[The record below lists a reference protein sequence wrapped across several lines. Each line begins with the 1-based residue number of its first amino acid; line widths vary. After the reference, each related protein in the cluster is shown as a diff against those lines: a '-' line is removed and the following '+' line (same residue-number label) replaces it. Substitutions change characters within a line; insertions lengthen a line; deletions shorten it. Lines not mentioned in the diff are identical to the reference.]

1 MIITEV
7 LRSLRWSVSLG
18 AKFAR
23 VVPWQTS
30 LIVLVTLVSQ
40 ISALLAAFLPL
51 KVVILLGSESI
62 PRYIPQA
69 LAILGR
75 DTLIVTLSVAT
86 AGFFVSHLL
95 AERLITLITGLASQ
109 RLLEKSHK
117 MVLFE
122 NQEEAAARAYQRF
135 SRALAGGV
143 FVVFALLGLA
153 LAYPSIFFI
162 VVAYAGSATFIFLTL
177 GTYSPSF
184 SERLERQLPATMS
197 VTGGIGF
204 FVAFAYLII
213 DFIGPS
219 PPGIIVAII
228 SLLLSR
234 QIFNRLAGI
243 VQDLSALH
251 TQRARYEALFFH
263 GKILLRQER
272 NEARTIWPLLAR
284 ETRDDW
290 VSAVMAEQVREWQG
304 PALTAW
310 HSSGVP
316 NVAAL
321 EVCDAAGQKRYLVK
335 IFESNRRSLALHEVM
350 LLNAPPKGLSAPLV
364 LASTEVRRFPCL
376 IYQLPSGSPVPKPY
390 DLRRLTQ
397 SLKAHLL
404 EIEPPT
410 ALVKLYRR
418 SHPMLW
424 RRIEAAMLLRL
435 RVAADTSD
443 QEALVT
449 HILQRLPALR
459 RQLAAIPVGILN
471 PEINPDGIW
480 VDAQNTQPLIL
491 SWTRWSLDPVGAG
504 WGEQEEQLEKLVAT
518 LEQARPRRTS
528 LSQVRPEQ
536 VKLSALTYALQAK
549 LLRQQFLEALDLV
562 ARVLELLDLL
572 EGEHRDSHSGS

>member
-1 MIITEV
+1 MINDV
-7 LRSLRWSVSLG
+7 LRLLRWSVSLG

-23 VVPWQTS
+23 VVPLQTS

-51 KVVILLGSESI
+51 KVVILLGSENI
-62 PRYIPQA
+62 PRYIPEA

-86 AGFFVSHLL
+86 VGFFVSHLL
-95 AERLITLITGLASQ
+95 AERLIALITGLASQ

-122 NQEEAAARAYQRF
+122 NQEETAARAYQRF
-135 SRALAGGV
+135 SRTLAGGV
-143 FVVFALLGLA
+143 FVVFALLGLT
-153 LAYPSIFFI
+153 LAYPNISFI
-162 VVAYAGSATFIFLTL
+162 VIAYAGSVTFIFLTL

-184 SERLERQLPATMS
+184 SERLETELPATMN
-197 VTGGIGF
+197 VTAGIGF

-263 GKILLRQER
+263 GKILLRQEP
-272 NEARTIWPLLAR
+272 NEERTIWPLLER
-284 ETRDDW
+284 KTRDDW
-290 VSAVMAEQVREWQG
+290 VSAVMMEQVREWQG

-321 EVCDAAGQKRYLVK
+321 KVYDTAGQKKYLVK
-335 IFESNRRSLALHEVM
+335 IFESNRRSLALHEWM
-350 LLNAPPKGLSAPLV
+350 LLSASPKGLSAPV
-364 LASTEVRRFPCL
+364 FLASTEVRRFPCL
-376 IYQLPSGSPVPKPY
+376 IYALPSGSPVTKPREV
-390 DLRRLTQ
+390 RRLTQ
-397 SLKAHLL
+397 SLKAHFL
-404 EIEPPT
+404 EIEPPA
-410 ALVKLYRR
+410 ALVKRYRR

-424 RRIEAAMLLRL
+424 RRIDALMLQRL
-435 RVAADTSD
+435 RVAVETSD
-443 QEALVT
+443 QDSSVT
-449 HILQRLPALR
+449 HILQRLPAL
-459 RQLAAIPVGILN
+459 QGHLAAIPLGILN
-471 PEINPDGIW
+471 PDMTQATIW
-480 VDAQNTQPLIL
+480 VKEMEQQPLL
-491 SWTRWSLDPVGAG
+491 FNWTRWSLDPAGAG
-504 WGEQEEQLEKLVAT
+504 WGDREEQLEKLVAA
-518 LEQARPRRTS
+518 LEQGVPRRAC

-536 VKLSALTYALQAK
+536 AKLSALTYALEAK
-549 LLRQQFLEALDLV
+549 LLKQQFPEALDLV
-562 ARVLELLDLL
+562 ARILELLDLL
-572 EGEHRDSHSGS
+572 DGKHRNSHSGS